1 MGFFKDTLLGKKH
14 KNPNSEER
22 DIPFYLAAQIIL
34 SIGAIMIFFS
44 LFMEA
49 VSSPAFDTISG
60 NILLQFSPIIILC
73 PIAAIISAVRYWKG
87 GSIESA
93 NLAIGAGLFFF
104 IWIVIESQD
113 LTVSSAGTPIM
124 AALTATQA
132 DAGLGLWTAGIGS
145 LLVAYAG
152 LLMRF
157 PNFGFGL
164 ISEGDTKDSSHYS
177 KNNNKKCPKCA
188 EEIKKEAL
196 ICRFCN
202 HEFQ

>member
-87 GSIESA
+87 GSIE
-93 NLAIGAGLFFF
+93 
-104 IWIVIESQD
+104 
-113 LTVSSAGTPIM
+113 
-124 AALTATQA
+124 
-132 DAGLGLWTAGIGS
+132 
-145 LLVAYAG
+145 
-152 LLMRF
+152 
-157 PNFGFGL
+157 
-164 ISEGDTKDSSHYS
+164 
-177 KNNNKKCPKCA
+177 
-188 EEIKKEAL
+188 
-196 ICRFCN
+196 
-202 HEFQ
+202 

>member
-1 MGFFKDTLLGKKH
+1 MGFFRDTLLGKKY
-14 KNPNSEER
+14 KNPNPEER

-34 SIGAIMIFFS
+34 SVGAIMVFFS

-60 NILLQFSPIIILC
+60 NMILQFSPIVILC
-73 PIAAIISAVRYWKG
+73 PIAAIISAVRYWKS

-104 IWIVIESQD
+104 IWIVIESQS
-113 LTVSSAGTPIM
+113 LTVSSGGTPIM

-132 DAGLGLWTAGIGS
+132 NAGSGLWTAGIGS

-164 ISEGDTKDSSHYS
+164 ISEGDAKYSLNLS
-177 KNNNKKCPKCA
+177 KNDTKKCPKCA

-202 HEFQ
+202 HEFK